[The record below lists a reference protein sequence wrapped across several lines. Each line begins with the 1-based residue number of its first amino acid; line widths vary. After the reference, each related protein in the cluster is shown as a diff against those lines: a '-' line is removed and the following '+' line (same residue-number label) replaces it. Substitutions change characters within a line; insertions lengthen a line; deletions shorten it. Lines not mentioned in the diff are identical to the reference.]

1 MLISELVGKN
11 VAIWG
16 LGREGNAV
24 LEYLQKHN
32 ITPNIRIFENDNEV
46 NLDGVEVVI
55 KSPGVSLYKP
65 EIIAAKKQG
74 VKFTSSSDLFLSE
87 MRARNTKCKV
97 IGVSG
102 SKGKSTSV
110 SAMAH
115 MMSAAGFKVG
125 LGGNIGRPIIELLDG
140 DYDYVVGEF
149 SSYQAADLTS
159 SPQIVMF
166 TNLFYV
172 HTDWHNHSHEQYC
185 KDKLHLVANQQA
197 GDVYFANARNE
208 QLVQYSNEYPHNR
221 QWYDVADGFHA
232 EGRELYYRQEK
243 LFSIGD
249 LKLSGDHNLDNLAG
263 VFSVLKYL
271 GFDIKAAVE
280 ALKSFEP
287 LEHRLQNFAQYQG
300 IKFINDS
307 ISTAP
312 EAAIGAMKSFD
323 ENIVI
328 ISGGQDLAQNYQS
341 YAEYIENNPKV
352 KMVVA
357 MYQSGPKIAEQIRT
371 LVQRNDFKLLET
383 NDLELAVSQAMETLQ
398 NLGQGGI
405 VLFSPTAPSFGVYK
419 NFMERGEH
427 FMSVVK
433 NLLAKAA

>member
-1 MLISELVGKN
+1 MLISELIGKN

-16 LGREGNAV
+16 LGREGNSV

-32 ITPNIRIFENDNEV
+32 VTSNIRIFENDNEV

-65 EIIAAKKQG
+65 EIIEAKSKG
-74 VKFTSSSDLFLSE
+74 IKFTSSSDLFLSE
-87 MRARNTKCKV
+87 MRARNPKCRV

-115 MMSAAGFKVG
+115 MMSAAGFRVG

-149 SSYQAADLTS
+149 SSYQAADLS
-159 SPQIVMF
+159 ASPQIVMF

-208 QLVQYSNEYPHNR
+208 QLVQYSNEYPNNR

-328 ISGGQDLAQNYQS
+328 ISGGQDLAQNYQP

-357 MYQSGPKIAEQIRT
+357 MFQSGPKIAEQIRT
-371 LVQRNDFKLLET
+371 LVHRDDLKLLET
-383 NDLELAVSQAMETLQ
+383 NDLELAVAKAVEILQ
-398 NLGQGGI
+398 NSGQGGI

-419 NFMERGEH
+419 NFMERGQH

-433 NLLAKAA
+433 NLLAKAT

>member
-46 NLDGVEVVI
+46 NLDGVEIVI

-115 MMSAAGFKVG
+115 MMSAAGLKVG

-149 SSYQAADLTS
+149 SSYQAADLTA

-287 LEHRLQNFAQYQG
+287 LEHRLQNFAQSRQHRRRL
-300 IKFINDS
+300 S
-307 ISTAP
+307 
-312 EAAIGAMKSFD
+312 
-323 ENIVI
+323 
-328 ISGGQDLAQNYQS
+328 
-341 YAEYIENNPKV
+341 
-352 KMVVA
+352 
-357 MYQSGPKIAEQIRT
+357 
-371 LVQRNDFKLLET
+371 
-383 NDLELAVSQAMETLQ
+383 
-398 NLGQGGI
+398 
-405 VLFSPTAPSFGVYK
+405 
-419 NFMERGEH
+419 ER
-427 FMSVVK
+427 
-433 NLLAKAA
+433 

>member
-1 MLISELVGKN
+1 MLIKDIQDKII
-11 VAIWG
+11 AIWG

-24 LEYLQKHN
+24 SDYLKKYN
-32 ITPNIRIFENDNEV
+32 LGKEIKIFANDDEV

-55 KSPGVSLYKP
+55 KSPGVSMYKP
-65 EIIAAKKQG
+65 EIIKAKENG

-87 MRARNTKCKV
+87 MRVNKPNCKV
-97 IGVSG
+97 IGISG

-110 SAMAH
+110 SALHH
-115 MMSAAGFKVG
+115 MLSVLGYKVG

-140 DYDYVVGEF
+140 DYDYIVGEF
-149 SSYQAADLTS
+149 SSYQAADLTC
-159 SPQIVMF
+159 SPQIVMY

-185 KDKLHLVANQQA
+185 LDKMNLSTNQQA
-197 GDVYFANARNE
+197 GDVVFANRKNP
-208 QLVQYSNEYPHNR
+208 QLCEFVSENNL
-221 QWYDVADGFHA
+221 QWYNVENVFHA
-232 EGRELYYRQEK
+232 KERDLFYGDEK
-243 LFSIGD
+243 LFSIAD

-263 VFSVLKYL
+263 VFSVLQYL
-271 GFDIKAAVE
+271 GMDIKKAAE

-287 LEHRLQNFAQYQG
+287 LEHRLQNFAEKNG

-328 ISGGQDLAQNYQS
+328 ISGGQYLEQNYAD
-341 YAEYIENNPKV
+341 YAEYVANNPKI
-352 KMVVA
+352 KMVAA
-357 MYQSGPKIAEQIRT
+357 MYQSGPEIAKAIKNTVSRE
-371 LVQRNDFKLLET
+371 DFVLLEAD
-383 NDLELAVSQAMETLQ
+383 NMDEVVAKSYQLLKEK
-398 NLGQGGI
+398 GQGGC

-419 NFMERGEH
+419 NFMERGQH
-427 FMSVVK
+427 FMTTVK
-433 NLLAKAA
+433 NLLEKEA

>member
-1 MLISELVGKN
+1 MGVDKARAHHKIDRDRSLPRNAQREIPVAHLGNDLRPVDRTRDPRAPYGDAEGDRPLARHAHADASLIGKLRRH
-11 VAIWG
+11 A
-16 LGREGNAV
+16 NA
-24 LEYLQKHN
+24 H
-32 ITPNIRIFENDNEV
+32 P
-46 NLDGVEVVI
+46 
-55 KSPGVSLYKP
+55 
-65 EIIAAKKQG
+65 
-74 VKFTSSSDLFLSE
+74 
-87 MRARNTKCKV
+87 
-97 IGVSG
+97 
-102 SKGKSTSV
+102 
-110 SAMAH
+110 
-115 MMSAAGFKVG
+115 AGVG

-149 SSYQAADLTS
+149 SSYQAADLS
-159 SPQIVMF
+159 ASPQIVMF

-185 KDKLHLVANQQA
+185 KDKLHLVANQQQ

-208 QLVQYSNEYPHNR
+208 QLVQYSNEYPNNR
-221 QWYDVADGFHA
+221 QWYDVAESFHA
-232 EGRELYYRQEK
+232 EGRELFYRQEK
-243 LFSIGD
+243 LFSISD
-249 LKLSGDHNLDNLAG
+249 LKLSGVHNLDNLAG

-271 GFDIKAAVE
+271 GLDIKAAAE

-328 ISGGQDLAQNYQS
+328 ISGGQDLAQNYQP
-341 YAEYIENNPKV
+341 YAEYIENNSKV

-357 MYQSGPKIAEQIRT
+357 MFQSGPKIAEQIRT
-371 LVQRNDFKLLET
+371 CVHRNDFKLLET

-398 NLGQGGI
+398 NSGQGGI

-419 NFMERGEH
+419 NFMERGQH

-433 NLLAKAA
+433 NLLAKVA

>member
-1 MLISELVGKN
+1 MLISELIGKN

-16 LGREGNAV
+16 LGREGNSV

-32 ITPNIRIFENDNEV
+32 VTSNIRIFENDNEV

-65 EIIAAKKQG
+65 EIIEAKSKG
-74 VKFTSSSDLFLSE
+74 IKFTSSSDLFLSE
-87 MRARNTKCKV
+87 MRARNPKCRV

-115 MMSAAGFKVG
+115 MMSAAGFRVG

-149 SSYQAADLTS
+149 SSYQAADLS
-159 SPQIVMF
+159 ASPQIVMF

-172 HTDWHNHSHEQYC
+172 HTDWHNHSHDQYC
-185 KDKLHLVANQQA
+185 KDKLHLVANQQQE
-197 GDVYFANARNE
+197 DVYFANARNE
-208 QLVQYSNEYPHNR
+208 QLVQFSNEYPHNR
-221 QWYDVADGFHA
+221 QWYDVTESFHA
-232 EGRELYYRQEK
+232 EGRELFYRQEK
-243 LFSIGD
+243 LFSISD

-280 ALKSFEP
+280 ALKNFEP

-328 ISGGQDLAQNYQS
+328 ISGGQDLAQNYQP

-357 MYQSGPKIAEQIRT
+357 MFQSGPKIAEQIRT
-371 LVQRNDFKLLET
+371 LVHRDDLKLLET
-383 NDLELAVSQAMETLQ
+383 NDLELAVAKAVETLQ
-398 NLGQGGI
+398 NSGQSGI

-419 NFMERGEH
+419 NFMERGQH

-433 NLLAKAA
+433 NLLAKAT

>member
-24 LEYLQKHN
+24 LEYLKKHN
-32 ITPNIRIFENDNEV
+32 VTPNICIFENDNEV
-46 NLDGVEVVI
+46 SLDGVEVVI
-55 KSPGVSLYKP
+55 KSPGVSMYKP
-65 EIIAAKKQG
+65 EIIEAKNKG
-74 VKFTSSSDLFLSE
+74 IKFTSSSDLFLSE

-149 SSYQAADLTS
+149 SSYQAADLTA

-185 KDKLHLVANQQA
+185 KDKLHLVANQQQ

-208 QLVQYSNEYPHNR
+208 QLVQYSNEYPNNR
-221 QWYDVADGFHA
+221 QWYDVAENFHA
-232 EGRELYYRQEK
+232 EGRELFYRQEK
-243 LFSIGD
+243 LFSISD

-263 VFSVLKYL
+263 VFAVLKYL
-271 GFDIKAAVE
+271 DFNIKAAVE

-328 ISGGQDLAQNYQS
+328 ISGGQDLEQNYQP

-352 KMVVA
+352 KMVVV
-357 MYQSGPKIAEQIRT
+357 MFQSGPKIAEQIRT
-371 LVQRNDFKLLET
+371 FVHRDDFKLLET
-383 NDLELAVSQAMETLQ
+383 NDLELAVAKAVETLQ
-398 NLGQGGI
+398 NSGQGGI

-419 NFMERGEH
+419 NFMERGQH